1 MDGGKKPTG
10 SSSIADELFGRKDA
24 GKSSQ
29 SGLFG
34 SIFPTPSSGAG
45 GRDALQSDLF
55 GSASSRKHGATD
67 QGQGHSWSAHSH
79 STTTHTGSYGNTH
92 GSPSKSQST
101 PHKDSSYSGE
111 ALNTCNLSS
120 SLYYGGQ
127 DICSNT
133 SSTHGYSSQYT
144 YEQKKNGED
153 DQDSSNMASRGN
165 WWQGSLYY

>member
-10 SSSIADELFGRKDA
+10 SSSIADEIFGRKDA
-24 GKSSQ
+24 GRSSQ

-34 SIFPTPSSGAG
+34 SMFPAPSSGA

-67 QGQGHSWSAHSH
+67 QGHTWSAHSH
-79 STTTHTGSYGNTH
+79 STTAPPGSYRNSH
-92 GSPSKSQST
+92 GSPGKSQSM
-101 PHKDSSYSGE
+101 PHKDSSYSSE

-133 SSTHGYSSQYT
+133 SSTHGYGSQYT
-144 YEQKKNGED
+144 KKNGED

-165 WWQGSLYY
+165 WWQGIVTI

>member
-144 YEQKKNGED
+144 KKNGED